1 MGASFKLD
9 KNTFSKQV
17 EEYRFAKN
25 CNYIE
30 AILSLCELHAI
41 EPDTVGKL
49 VSKSIRDKID
59 YEGQQLNLR
68 PKKNSLPL

>member
-9 KNTFSKQV
+9 KKSFSQ
-17 EEYRFAKN
+17 EIENYRLKN
-25 CNYIE
+25 NCKYIE
-30 AILSLCELHAI
+30 AILSICEINEI

-49 VSKSIRDKID
+49 ISKSIREKVD

>member
-1 MGASFKLD
+1 MGASFKID
-9 KNTFSKQV
+9 KKEFNQQI
-17 EEYRFAKN
+17 EQYRAQKN
-25 CNYIE
+25 CKYIE
-30 AILSLCELHAI
+30 AILSLCEINEI

-49 VSKSIRDKID
+49 INKSIRDKID

>member
-9 KNTFSKQV
+9 KKTFNKQI
-17 EEYRFAKN
+17 EEYRLEKN
-25 CNYIE
+25 CPYID
-30 AILSLCELHAI
+30 AILSLCEINNI

-49 VSKSIRDKID
+49 ISKSIKEKVD

-68 PKKNSLPL
+68 PKKNALPL

>member
-9 KNTFSKQV
+9 KKAFSKEI
-17 EEYRFAKN
+17 EEYRFTKD

-30 AILSLCELHAI
+30 AILSLCELHQI

-49 VSKSIRDKID
+49 LSKSIRDQVD

-68 PKKNSLPL
+68 PKKNALPI